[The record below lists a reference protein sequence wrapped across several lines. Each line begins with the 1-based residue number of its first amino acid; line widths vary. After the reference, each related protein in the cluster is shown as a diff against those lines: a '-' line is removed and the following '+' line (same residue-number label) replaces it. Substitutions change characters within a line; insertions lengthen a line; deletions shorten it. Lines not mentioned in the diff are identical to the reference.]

1 MTEPEQDTLSSRL
14 LALGVKPHLKGHAYF
29 LAGEQMLSGSG
40 KMPSVHELAERCGTS
55 DGHMEAALAMCVEVA
70 KLRTGRNFRYAEE
83 LLRAAMSGRC
93 MKGRAPRNIR
103 GARLSYLGGCS

>member
-29 LAGEQMLSGSG
+29 LAGEQILSGSG

-70 KLRTGRNFRYAEE
+70 KLRTGRNFRNAEE
-83 LLRAAMSGRC
+83 LLRAAMS
-93 MKGRAPRNIR
+93 
-103 GARLSYLGGCS
+103 

>member
-55 DGHMEAALAMCVEVA
+55 DGHMEAALAMCVKVA
-70 KLRTGRNFRYAEE
+70 KRRTGRTFGKGGE
-83 LLRAAMSGRC
+83 LP
-93 MKGRAPRNIR
+93 RAPMP
-103 GARLSYLGGCS
+103 